1 MFSVSLKRSLL
12 VTLFLALTV
21 FILSTPVDAAASVTP
36 SKQLYAAGEPI
47 VVSFADFPGYTSD
60 WITIVPAGAPNTA
73 WGHWRYTQGGK
84 SGSINFNGQS
94 PGEYEARGYF
104 NYAGTGSYV
113 IQAMARF
120 SVR

>member
-1 MFSVSLKRSLL
+1 MLSVSVKRSLL
-12 VTLFLALTV
+12 ITLFLALTV
-21 FILSTPVDAAASVTP
+21 FALSAQVDAATVTP
-36 SKQLYAAGEPI
+36 SKQIYAAGEPI

-60 WITIVPAGAPNTA
+60 WITIVPVGAPNTA

-104 NYAGTGSYV
+104 NYSGTGSYV
-113 IQAMARF
+113 IQARSPF

>member
-60 WITIVPAGAPNTA
+60 WITIVPVGAPNTA

-94 PGEYEARGYF
+94 PKVTGSSIKA
-104 NYAGTGSYV
+104 AGTVFLHGSAAFYV
-113 IQAMARF
+113 SF
-120 SVR
+120 